1 MNKKILIVII
11 FVLVL
16 LGGGVGAYLLMGS
29 KSTTPGSQ
37 EAVSSSESSA
47 QKSLKD
53 LIGLGQSQECSFS
66 MDEGSSGS
74 VYVASGKMRGDFTTT
89 SDSQTTLSH
98 VLVDGQTSYLW
109 MDGQNTGFKFTIDA
123 ADQPDGQSGQEGQA
137 NVNLDEKVDYSCK
150 PWIADSSVFA
160 LPQGVEFSDM
170 SQFTSPT
177 GTQDTDSK
185 SAQCSACDSAP
196 EDAQAQ
202 CRAALGCN

>member
-11 FVLVL
+11 LVLVL
-16 LGGGVGAYLLMGS
+16 LGGGVGTYLLMGS

-37 EAVSSSESSA
+37 DQASSSESSA
-47 QKSLKD
+47 KKSLKD
-53 LIGLGQSQECSFS
+53 LIGLGQSQQCSFS

-89 SDSQTTLSH
+89 SDGQTTVSH
-98 VLVDGQTSYLW
+98 MLVDGQTSYLW
-109 MDGQNTGFKFTIDA
+109 MDGQDTGYKFSIDA
-123 ADQPDGQSGQEGQA
+123 ADQPEGQSGQEGQA
-137 NVNLDEKVDYSCK
+137 NMDLDEKVDYSCK
-150 PWIADSSVFA
+150 PWSVDSSVFA

-170 SQFTSPT
+170 SQFTSPS
-177 GTQDTDSK
+177 GTQEDTN
-185 SAQCSACDSAP
+185 SAQCAACDSAP